1 MVWSL
6 SEHFDKSPYSLLGR
20 ETSQRK
26 GRAKEAFG
34 TAGPVC
40 GEDQKYPHV
49 YWRDWSNKGEEKRR
63 RWRAGKTRLDV
74 QSAFGLSEMK
84 GIVSWL
90 FLVPESWLPLPAQD
104 CSVQCGQWPCL
115 LGACGA
121 VGERR
126 SWHVC
131 FAILLPTSP
140 SQVVLLSWWV
150 ALHFFDFTWCKNEYS
165 VELYFESWSF
175 AKLRYLASSSVVML
189 GGCRDTQL
197 PVSHVILRVNNQY
210 FSAFC
215 GLNGLNA
222 FLIEDVFALCWVLR

>member
-26 GRAKEAFG
+26 GRAKETFG

-74 QSAFGLSEMK
+74 HSAFGLSEMK
-84 GIVSWL
+84 SIVSWL

-121 VGERR
+121 VGECR
-126 SWHVC
+126 SWHTRALQFCCRPHQARWFC
-131 FAILLPTSP
+131 FHDGLPYTS
-140 SQVVLLSWWV
+140 L
-150 ALHFFDFTWCKNEYS
+150 T
-165 VELYFESWSF
+165 
-175 AKLRYLASSSVVML
+175 
-189 GGCRDTQL
+189 
-197 PVSHVILRVNNQY
+197 SHGVKTSIR
-210 FSAFC
+210 
-215 GLNGLNA
+215 
-222 FLIEDVFALCWVLR
+222 